1 MQGRVS
7 EGGGLTPVEAWPR
20 RLLAMMMAC
29 LESRATWLM
38 SLDQT
43 MYLMKGVLKSAVA
56 VLCCTS
62 NRVTCRATNLAQT
75 TSMTLPCPNAG
86 NLAKMHTASR
96 SARAWTSWMRAVRKR
111 QECQGP

>member
-1 MQGRVS
+1 MQGRAS

-29 LESRATWLM
+29 LDSRATWLM

-43 MYLMKGVLKSAVA
+43 MYLMKGVLRSAVA

-62 NRVTCRATNLAQT
+62 NRVTCRGQKAFLRGCSHCGHLAG
-75 TSMTLPCPNAG
+75 SFADFSLPP
-86 NLAKMHTASR
+86 H
-96 SARAWTSWMRAVRKR
+96 
-111 QECQGP
+111 